1 MNFNKKFSDQ
11 IVKTFRQFATNEKE
25 RLQQRMQAIKKK
37 DMDEKV
43 DELRKW
49 RQTFKVCLL
58 NGI

>member
-1 MNFNKKFSDQ
+1 
-11 IVKTFRQFATNEKE
+11 
-25 RLQQRMQAIKKK
+25 MQAIKKK

-58 NGI
+58 NGFK